1 MSESESATG
10 SAEPGPSQRPRLK
23 LWAAGASVGVALMLT
38 IAKAAAY
45 FATGSVSLLSTLMD
59 SLLDFAASLINLV
72 AIFQAAAPADREH
85 RFGHGKA
92 EPLAGLGQAAFV
104 AGSAVFVLVQAIDRL
119 LHPAALT
126 NEALGIGVMLVSI
139 VVTLALVLFQRR
151 VIRATGSVAIGAD
164 ALHYKSDLLVNLAV
178 IAALIA
184 SGTFGWHLADPLL
197 AGAVALYILW
207 SAWEILANSVNL
219 LMDREL
225 PEEDRERIR
234 AIAMA
239 HPAVI
244 SLHDLRTRSSG
255 TQTFIQF
262 HLELDPNLTLID
274 AHAIAEAVMHEVE
287 HAFPNAEVLIHE
299 DPFGVKERR
308 ASFE

>member
-1 MSESESATG
+1 MTETETKTETA
-10 SAEPGPSQRPRLK
+10 ADPGRAQHPRLK
-23 LWAAGASVGVALMLT
+23 MWAAGASVGVALILT

-45 FATGSVSLLSTLMD
+45 FATGSVSLLSSLMD
-59 SLLDFAASLINLV
+59 SVLDSAASLINLV
-72 AIFQAAAPADREH
+72 AIFQAAVPADREH

-104 AGSAVFVLVQAIDRL
+104 AGSSVFILVQAVDRL
-119 LHPAALT
+119 LHPAPLA
-126 NEALGIGVMLVSI
+126 NEALGIGVMLASI
-139 VVTLALVLFQRR
+139 VVTFGLVLFQRR
-151 VIRATGSVAIGAD
+151 VIRVTGSVAIGAD

-178 IAALIA
+178 IAALVA
-184 SGTFGWHLADPLL
+184 GTLGWPLADPLL

-207 SAWEILANSVNL
+207 SAWEILANSVDL

-225 PEEDRERIR
+225 PEEERQHIR

-274 AHAIAEAVMHEVE
+274 AHTIADSVMHEVE
-287 HAFPNAEVLIHE
+287 DAFPDAEVLIHE
-299 DPFGVKERR
+299 DPFGVKEPRP
-308 ASFE
+308 SFE

>member
-1 MSESESATG
+1 M
-10 SAEPGPSQRPRLK
+10 
-23 LWAAGASVGVALMLT
+23 
-38 IAKAAAY
+38 
-45 FATGSVSLLSTLMD
+45 
-59 SLLDFAASLINLV
+59 
-72 AIFQAAAPADREH
+72 
-85 RFGHGKA
+85 
-92 EPLAGLGQAAFV
+92 
-104 AGSAVFVLVQAIDRL
+104 VL
-119 LHPAALT
+119 
-126 NEALGIGVMLVSI
+126 SI
-139 VVTLALVLFQRR
+139 VVTLGLVLFQRR

-178 IAALIA
+178 IAALVA
-184 SGTFGWHLADPLL
+184 SGTLGWALADPLL

-207 SAWEILANSVNL
+207 SAWEIFANSVNL

-234 AIAMA
+234 TIAMA

-255 TQTFIQF
+255 TQMFIQF
-262 HLELDPNLTLID
+262 HLELDPNLALID

-287 HAFPNAEVLIHE
+287 GAFANAEVLIHE

-308 ASFE
+308 ATFE